1 MKWTFEKLV
10 VVPIDMSEFSLKALF
25 AAKDMVD
32 DLSQLR
38 ILHVLPQLEPSEPGI
53 IWNSSM
59 DDQERIEQAKQSLA
73 DLLKEKGCENV
84 NISVRIGDPG
94 TQIALFAD
102 DVAAGLIVIPS
113 HGRGM
118 LTRMLL
124 GSTTD
129 RVVHLAHCP
138 VLVLKE
144 RKTSKP
150 TTDEKPSK

>member
-1 MKWTFEKLV
+1 MKWTADKLL

-32 DLSQLR
+32 DFSQLR
-38 ILHVLPQLEPSEPGI
+38 VLHILPQLEPIEPGI
-53 IWNSSM
+53 VWNSSM
-59 DDQERIEQAKQSLA
+59 DDQERIEQAKKTLT
-73 DLLKEKGCENV
+73 DFLKEKGCENV

-102 DVAAGLIVIPS
+102 DISAGLIVIPS

-144 RKTSKP
+144 RKNQKQMS
-150 TTDEKPSK
+150 D

>member
-1 MKWTFEKLV
+1 MKWTAGKLL
-10 VVPIDMSEFSLKALF
+10 VVPIDMSEFSMKALF
-25 AAKDMVD
+25 AARDMVD

-38 ILHVLPQLEPSEPGI
+38 VLHVLPQLEPSEPGI
-53 IWNSSM
+53 VWNSSM
-59 DDQERIEQAKQSLA
+59 DDQSRIEQARTTLTEVLA
-73 DLLKEKGCENV
+73 TKDCGNLQ
-84 NISVRIGDPG
+84 ISVRIGDPG

-102 DVAAGLIVIPS
+102 DIEAGLIVIPS

-138 VLVLKE
+138 VLVLKQ
-144 RKTSKP
+144 RKS
-150 TTDEKPSK
+150 